1 MATLSHY
8 EPCRSVCVDESRWVR
23 RCVPAFLTLIPDH
36 LQANDLL
43 FVTPSLLNL
52 QEGPWIID
60 SLAAAQSI
68 LNQTVSFLEPKGYLR
83 LCPSRIFQ
91 RILFAATFLF
101 KVRSLGPLASAPS

>member
-1 MATLSHY
+1 M
-8 EPCRSVCVDESRWVR
+8 
-23 RCVPAFLTLIPDH
+23 
-36 LQANDLL
+36 L

-68 LNQTVSFLEPKGYLR
+68 LHLTVTFLEPKGYLR
-83 LCPSRIFQ
+83 LCPSRLFQ

-101 KVRSLGPLASAPS
+101 KVSFLTSDS